1 MCAAAIQSG
10 GVDFSFAPDG
20 RPANIPDPEEVIS
33 GQQRLHILTED
44 AFRPAKAKDL
54 HICREILMTHT
65 ASLAGGGFSNVR
77 TLKANGAPPE
87 AFRGLSEEHFGL
99 IVGDADISLKS
110 PEGRLSEG
118 PE

>member
-1 MCAAAIQSG
+1 
-10 GVDFSFAPDG
+10 
-20 RPANIPDPEEVIS
+20 
-33 GQQRLHILTED
+33 
-44 AFRPAKAKDL
+44 
-54 HICREILMTHT
+54 MTHT

-87 AFRGLSEEHFGL
+87 AFRGLSEEYFGL